1 MEDVYCFSYVEDA
14 PSAAVAHK
22 LVATRNAQMEHS
34 LVFRNGF
41 PAVMG
46 GYGAIKSNC
55 EAFLKMAKGGIH
67 SFILT
72 DLDTA
77 ECACSLIRSRF
88 SIPNNDDVVLPPQC
102 IFRVAVRE
110 VESWIIADHEAWAA
124 FIGIPAANF
133 STQPD
138 QLDDPKRHLLNV
150 IRRKGRKKIHREML
164 PHGAAQIG
172 PRYNEILCDFVDS
185 SWEPERAAKSSPS
198 LDRAFKAL
206 MMI

>member
-1 MEDVYCFSYVEDA
+1 MEDVFCFSYVEDA

-22 LVATRNAQMEHS
+22 LVATRNANMDHT
-34 LVFRNGF
+34 LFFRNGF
-41 PAVMG
+41 PAILG
-46 GYGAIKSNC
+46 GYGGIKNKC
-55 EAFLKMAKGGIH
+55 EAFLNMAKGGTH
-67 SFILT
+67 VFILT

-77 ECACSLIRSRF
+77 ECACSLIRSWF
-88 SIPNNDDVVLPPQC
+88 SIPENDDVVLPPEC

-138 QLDDPKRHLLNV
+138 QLDDPKRHLLDV

-164 PHGAAQIG
+164 PQGAAQIG
-172 PRYNEILCDFVDS
+172 PRYNEILCDFVDNL
-185 SWEPERAAKSSPS
+185 WEPERAAMRSPS
-198 LDRAFKAL
+198 LDRAIKAL
-206 MMI
+206 MAI